1 MDVSEVLFHILVV
14 LVAAKAAAEL
24 ADRIGVPPVVAEI
37 TAGILIGP
45 SVLGLV
51 EGDEVLRVLGELG
64 VILLLLEVGLE
75 MDVAELGTVGG
86 AALRVASL
94 GVIAPFISGT
104 LVGLGFGME
113 AKEAIFVGAALTA
126 TSVGITARVFG
137 DLRMLATVEARTVL
151 GAAVADDVMGLVI
164 LTVVTRLVTEGSVS
178 AFDVFWLVF
187 VAVAFLVVTTWVGV
201 RVVPPLFSL
210 VARYSRSAGT
220 LVAIA
225 LAFTLGVAELADAVK
240 LAPIVGA
247 FVAGLA
253 LARSPAAGRVRR
265 ELAPVGH
272 LFIPVFF
279 LQIGIDVEVREFAD
293 GKVLATAA
301 ALLAVAVVGK
311 VLAGVAVRPGPG
323 DKLLVGLGMLPR
335 GEVGLI
341 FAALGLREA
350 VFGRDVYASLLLVV
364 LATTMLAP
372 PLLRWRSQRVRTPAR
387 ARGTSTDD
395 DDGGGSPG
403 ALELVDG
410 KVVLRAEPSVDHAL
424 ATVLAAARL
433 CSSRP
438 ADDSLLDWIAEYPP
452 SARRFDAD
460 ARDNF
465 AALLREG
472 TPRSWRLLVMSGVL
486 DRALPELA
494 DALGAHQHEHAF
506 DVDPLARFATPRLSS
521 TREDPEL
528 PALADPDA
536 ALVAALV
543 LDACDD
549 TDADA
554 VAIGRRTAARA
565 GFGLATEERTATLLA
580 DIELFAAAARR
591 GDAFEPASVTQLA
604 VHLGSGDHARA
615 LHLLARVSSG
625 DEDER
630 VTRLYA
636 LVQQELAG
644 RDVAAASGADEV
656 ERRRV
661 AARALTDDPE
671 VRERIDAAPRDY
683 VLQVLPSDLARHAA
697 LCEPTPRGDTL
708 RVAVQQSGDTWL
720 VEIAARDRLGF
731 MAHVAR
737 VFAERSLDV
746 VGAIATTY
754 GDDTAFESY
763 RVLATEQPE
772 TEAIAARLREL
783 RREPPVAGPVPE
795 AVVTFDDVG
804 SPWSTRCTI
813 EADDQPGLLQ
823 AITTAF
829 LHGGAT
835 VRAARITT
843 EGDSALDT
851 FDLTLRDGRKLDAR
865 TKTRVVDA
873 LHDGAAPARR
883 ARRTR

>member
-1 MDVSEVLFHILVV
+1 MDVTEVLFHILVV

-86 AALRVASL
+86 AALRVATL
-94 GVIAPFISGT
+94 GVIAPFFAGAA
-104 LVGLGFGME
+104 VGLGFGME
-113 AKEAIFVGAALTA
+113 TKEAIFVGAALTA

-178 AFDVFWLVF
+178 ALGVFWLVF
-187 VAVAFLVVTTWVGV
+187 VAVAFLVLTTWVGV
-201 RVVPPLFSL
+201 RVVPPLFAL

-225 LAFTLGVAELADAVK
+225 LAFTLAVAELADVVK

-279 LQIGIDVEVREFAD
+279 LQIGIDAEIREFAD

-301 ALLAVAVVGK
+301 ALLAVATVAK
-311 VLAGVAVRPGPG
+311 LLAGAVVRPSPG
-323 DKLLVGLGMLPR
+323 DRLLVGLGMLPR

-341 FAALGLREA
+341 FAALGLRES
-350 VFGRDVYASLLLVV
+350 VFGRDVYAALLLVV

-372 PLLRWRSQRVRTPAR
+372 PLLRWRSQRVKALAR
-387 ARGTSTDD
+387 ARHPAPEDHGQFA
-395 DDGGGSPG
+395 G
-403 ALELVDG
+403 ALVVSDG
-410 KVVLRAEPSVDHAL
+410 RVALRAEPSTEHAL
-424 ATVLAAARL
+424 ATVLEAARL
-433 CSSRP
+433 CATRP

-452 SARRFDAD
+452 AARRFDDD

-465 AALLREG
+465 VALLREA
-472 TPRSWRLLVMSGVL
+472 TPRSWRLLVLSGVL

-494 DALGAHQHEHAF
+494 GALGAHGHEHAF
-506 DVDPLARFATPRLSS
+506 DVDPLARFTTPRLAGA
-521 TREDPEL
+521 REDAEL

-549 TDADA
+549 TETDT
-554 VAIGRRTAARA
+554 VMVGRRTAARA
-565 GFGLATEERTATLLA
+565 GMGIASEERVAALLA
-580 DIELFAAAARR
+580 DLELFAAAARR
-591 GDAFEPASVTQLA
+591 GDAFEPASVTRVA
-604 VHLGSGDHARA
+604 VHLATADHTRA
-615 LHLLARVSSG
+615 LRLLARVAGG

-630 VTRLYA
+630 TKRLYV
-636 LVQQELAG
+636 LVQDELAG
-644 RDVAAASGADEV
+644 RDVVAATGADEV

-661 AARALTDDPE
+661 AARALTDDLE

-683 VLQVLPSDLARHAA
+683 VLQVLPADLARHAA
-697 LCEPTPRGDTL
+697 LCEPTPRGDAL
-708 RVAVQQSGDTWL
+708 RVAVLQSGDTWL
-720 VEIAARDRLGF
+720 IEIAARDRLGL
-731 MAHVAR
+731 MAHVAS
-737 VFAERSLDV
+737 VFAERALAV
-746 VGAIATTY
+746 VGALATTY

-763 RVLATEQPE
+763 RVLAAQQPDSE
-772 TEAIAARLREL
+772 SIATRLREL
-783 RREPPVAGPVPE
+783 RRAPVVVEPVPD
-795 AVVTFDDVG
+795 AVVTFDDAG

-813 EADDQPGLLQ
+813 EVVDRPGLLQ

-829 LHGGAT
+829 LRAGAT
-835 VRAARITT
+835 VRAARVTT
-843 EGDSALDT
+843 EGDSVLDT
-851 FDLTLRDGRKLDAR
+851 FDLTRRDGRKLDAR
-865 TKTRVVDA
+865 TKARVVAA
-873 LHDGAAPARR
+873 LQTGAAPARR
-883 ARRTR
+883 IGRSG

>member
-1 MDVSEVLFHILVV
+1 MDISEVLFHILVV
-14 LVAAKAAAEL
+14 LVAAKVAAEV

-51 EGDEVLRVLGELG
+51 EGDEVLRTLGELG

-86 AALRVASL
+86 AALRVATL
-94 GVIAPFISGT
+94 GVIAPFVTGAA
-104 LVGLGFGME
+104 VGLGFGME

-178 AFDVFWLVF
+178 ALDVFWLVF
-187 VAVAFLVVTTWVGV
+187 VAVAFLVLTTAIGV
-201 RVVPPLFSL
+201 RIVPPLFAL

-225 LAFTLGVAELADAVK
+225 LAFTLAVAELADAVK

-279 LQIGIDVEVREFAD
+279 LQIGIDAEVREFAD

-301 ALLAVAVVGK
+301 ALFAVAVAGK
-311 VLAGVAVRPGPG
+311 VLAGAAVRPGPG

-341 FAALGLREA
+341 FAALGLRES

-372 PLLRWRSQRVRTPAR
+372 PLLRWRSQRVRALAR
-387 ARGTSTDD
+387 ARPSGAGTE
-395 DDGGGSPG
+395 GESPG
-403 ALELVDG
+403 TLEVVDG
-410 KVVLRAEPSVDHAL
+410 KVVLRAEPSTDHAL
-424 ATVLAAARL
+424 AAVLEAARL
-433 CSSRP
+433 CGTRP
-438 ADDSLLDWIAEYPP
+438 ADDSLLDWVAEYPP
-452 SARRFDAD
+452 AARRFDAD
-460 ARDNF
+460 ARNSF
-465 AALLREG
+465 AALLRDG
-472 TPRSWRLLVMSGVL
+472 TARSWRLLVMSGVL

-494 DALGAHQHEHAF
+494 GAMGAHQHEHAF

-521 TREDPEL
+521 AREDPEL

-536 ALVAALV
+536 TLLAALV

-549 TDADA
+549 TQADA

-565 GFGLATEERTATLLA
+565 GFGIAGEERTAALLA
-580 DIELFAAAARR
+580 DVELFAAAARR

-604 VHLGSGDHARA
+604 VHLETPDHARA
-615 LHLLARVSSG
+615 LHLLARVSSDG
-625 DEDER
+625 DDER
-630 VTRLYA
+630 VARLYR

-644 RDVAAASGADEV
+644 RDVVDATAADEV

-661 AARALTDDPE
+661 AARSLTDDAE

-683 VLQVLPSDLARHAA
+683 VLQVLPADLARHAA
-697 LCEPTPRGDTL
+697 LCEPTPRGDAL
-708 RVAVQQSGDTWL
+708 RVAVLQSGDTWL
-720 VEIAARDRLGF
+720 VEIAARDRLGL
-731 MAHVAR
+731 MADVAR
-737 VFAERSLDV
+737 VFAECPLAV
-746 VGAIATTY
+746 VGAIAATY
-754 GDDTAFESY
+754 GDGTAFESY
-763 RVLATEQPE
+763 RVLAAERPD
-772 TEAIAARLREL
+772 ADVIAARLREL
-783 RREPPVAGPVPE
+783 RRTPAAAAPVPD
-795 AVVTFDDVG
+795 AVVTFDDAG

-813 EADDQPGLLQ
+813 EADDRPGLLH
-823 AITTAF
+823 AVTAAF

-835 VRAARITT
+835 VRSARVTT
-843 EGDSALDT
+843 EGDSVLDT
-851 FDLTLRDGRKLDAR
+851 FDLTRRDGRKLDAR
-865 TKTRVVDA
+865 TKARIEAA
-873 LHDGAAPARR
+873 LHAGTAPARR
-883 ARRTR
+883 VRRSV